1 MPENRY
7 SMSFTSGALLYRES
21 ILFAGLYDENSGWEQ
36 VRHRVI
42 ADNLLQVRT
51 PNASKR
57 LSREIISR
65 LKLLTPDQ
73 LHLLVQGT
81 RREQQH
87 LLWLAVCKRYRF
99 IYDFAVD
106 VIHEKYL
113 RGDLLLTYD
122 EYEHFFGRKAEWHP
136 EVERVAASTRAKQRQ
151 VVFKML
157 READLLTDEKQ
168 ILAVLLS
175 DDVIRAIGRDDP
187 AHFAIYPVAPSIV
200 QEWTA

>member
-99 IYDFAVD
+99 IYDFAATV
-106 VIHEKYL
+106 VREKYL
-113 RGDLLLTYD
+113 RLDLSLTRT
-122 EYEHFFGRKAEWHP
+122 EYEQFFDDKAEWHP
-136 EVERVAASTRAKQRQ
+136 EVERVSEVTRQKGRQ
-151 VVFKML
+151 FVFKML
-157 READLLTDEKQ
+157 REASLLAEGET
-168 ILAVLLS
+168 IIPALLAPNVIEAIAA
-175 DDVIRAIGRDDP
+175 DDV
-187 AHFAIYPVAPSIV
+187 AHFHIFPVPERLI
-200 QEWTA
+200 QEWLP